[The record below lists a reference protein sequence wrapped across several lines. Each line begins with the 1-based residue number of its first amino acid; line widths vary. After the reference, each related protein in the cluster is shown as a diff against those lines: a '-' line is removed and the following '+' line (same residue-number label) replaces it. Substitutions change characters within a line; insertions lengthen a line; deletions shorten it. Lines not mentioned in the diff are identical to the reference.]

1 MAETDTFSLE
11 TFPVRK
17 DISTNLPESWL
28 ALRRAHLRALRQLTG
43 YLRNQTLSPAERE
56 LWLRIRQARLI
67 ELGAVEEYLALPR
80 TVIPR
85 RKRGRRVWG
94 DEQNTN

>member
-1 MAETDTFSLE
+1 MTDGA
-11 TFPVRK
+11 
-17 DISTNLPESWL
+17 WL
-28 ALRRAHLRALRQLTG
+28 ALRRAHLLALKQLAD
-43 YLRNQTLSPAERE
+43 YLRNPTLSPAERE

-85 RKRGRRVWG
+85 RKRKKVADCDG
-94 DEQNTN
+94 